1 MDDLEDGELP
11 SSPEDGDTVGGSG
24 RDEECGASYNPLP
37 RPEGTRP
44 KTSTGVIQKTSGG
57 GGGQS
62 SYIQRNVQSSDDDG
76 SSSASGMYIIHC
88 TPRCPYPVLFFRF

>member
-24 RDEECGASYNPLP
+24 KDEVCGASYNPLP

-62 SYIQRNVQSSDDDG
+62 SYTMQRNVQSSDDDG
-76 SSSASGMYIIHC
+76 SSSASGIC
-88 TPRCPYPVLFFRF
+88 TPRWPTFCY

>member
-44 KTSTGVIQKTSGG
+44 KTSSSVTPRTSGG

-62 SYIQRNVQSSDDDG
+62 SYMQRNVQSSDDDG
-76 SSSASGMYIIHC
+76 SSSASGM
-88 TPRCPYPVLFFRF
+88 